1 MARESCVDLKG
12 EAHKKIIT
20 KTLPNTHITEQKGI
34 KQKKRWKEPVVA

>member
-12 EAHKKIIT
+12 EAHKKNNQ
-20 KTLPNTHITEQKGI
+20 TLPHTHITEQKGI